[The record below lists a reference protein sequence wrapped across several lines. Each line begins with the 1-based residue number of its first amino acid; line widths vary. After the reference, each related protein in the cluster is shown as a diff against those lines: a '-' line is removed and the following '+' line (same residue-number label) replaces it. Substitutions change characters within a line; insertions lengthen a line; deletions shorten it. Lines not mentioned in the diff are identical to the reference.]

1 MKKRWI
7 VLIVAAA
14 VAVVGMTVGTAMAA
28 APENAQH
35 SRAAATRQT
44 RQAAPREQTSTPEA
58 TQEPT
63 ATPAPNAQQPA
74 AENNAAACPNHNE
87 NCPSDCTWR
96 YGAGAAQTENDGCP
110 YHGTDC
116 PGDCMW
122 YNGKSGCSSYDNST
136 GVCPEHD
143 GYCRNGN
150 YDAVNSTEN
159 GHHTEDHVENHDV
172 SHDEEHNAAHNG
184 NHNVG
189 HEEDHNTGHNEGRH
203 HGGNHH

>member
-28 APENAQH
+28 TPGSAQH
-35 SRAAATRQT
+35 SRAAARQT
-44 RQAAPREQTSTPEA
+44 RQIPREQPPAPEA
-58 TQEPT
+58 TQEPA

-96 YGAGAAQTENDGCP
+96 YGAGAVQTENDGCP

-122 YNGKSGCSSYDNST
+122 YNGKGGCSSYDNST

-150 YDAVNSTEN
+150 HDAVNSTEN

-172 SHDEEHNAAHNG
+172 SHDEEHNAAHNE

-189 HEEDHNTGHNEGRH
+189 HDEDHNTGHNEGRH
-203 HGGNHH
+203 HGGSHH

>member
-7 VLIVAAA
+7 ILIVAAA
-14 VAVVGMTVGTAMAA
+14 VAVVGTAAGTAMAA
-28 APENAQH
+28 VPQSAGH
-35 SRAAATRQT
+35 SRAAVVRQT
-44 RQAAPREQTSTPEA
+44 RQIPREQTPAPEA
-58 TQEPT
+58 TQESA
-63 ATPAPNAQQPA
+63 ATPAPNAHQPA

-87 NCPSDCTWR
+87 NCPSDCTWK
-96 YGAGAAQTENDGCP
+96 YGAETAQTENDGCP

-122 YNGKSGCSSYDNST
+122 YNGKGGCGSYDNST

-150 YDAVNSTEN
+150 HDAVNSTEN
-159 GHHTEDHVENHDV
+159 GHHTEDHVE
-172 SHDEEHNAAHNG
+172 SHDEEHNAAHNE

-189 HEEDHNTGHNEGRH
+189 HDEDHNTGHNESRH
-203 HGGNHH
+203 HGGSHH

>member
-122 YNGKSGCSSYDNST
+122 YNGKGCLLYTSALTLRLRTRMGLTY
-136 GVCPEHD
+136 PERKLPHRITKIWK
-143 GYCRNGN
+143 RNRQRQYAGMKTSK
-150 YDAVNSTEN
+150 AKLLK
-159 GHHTEDHVENHDV
+159 
-172 SHDEEHNAAHNG
+172 
-184 NHNVG
+184 
-189 HEEDHNTGHNEGRH
+189 
-203 HGGNHH
+203 